1 MGRPERPLDGSSG
14 PITEFARDL
23 RALRRRAGNPSYREL
38 ARTALFAPSVLSTA
52 ASGHRLPT
60 LPVTLAFVAACGG
73 DRPAWERR
81 WRRVAGEVGAAAGPG
96 GAPEA
101 REEPPPEAD
110 PADPWPLSRVM
121 SNLARPAQLPMGSST
136 FVGRGQALAGAA
148 MLVGRPGPVR
158 LPLMVSGPIG
168 VGKTAFALRLA
179 DVVSSE
185 FPDGQLYA
193 DMGGCEPGI
202 RSTYQVMRGF
212 LRALGV
218 PAPLVP
224 DDPIQRIGMYRS
236 LLAQR
241 RVFVLLENV
250 GDEGQVRP
258 LLARAAHSQ
267 VVLTSRA
274 RLLGLDDAH
283 RVDLDAFARHESLEL
298 VGRIVGA
305 ERVEAEYAAASAVA
319 EICGDLPLAINIVG
333 RRIAARPEW
342 ALAHT
347 AGLLADRDRLIDSLS
362 VGDVNVRDRFSAAY
376 ERLSPPG
383 RQAVHQLGLG
393 GAGWTSAV
401 ALAAALGVAV
411 DEADDALESL
421 VDAGL
426 LTRASVAGRYR
437 VSTLVGAFAEHVRH
451 EAAQL
456 GSPLRDRRAQR
467 ETAGVDCSV
476 PPVLPVNAARP
487 LNEPRTQRAF
497 GAMERTETA

>member
-1 MGRPERPLDGSSG
+1 MGRPERPLDGTGG

-23 RALRRRAGNPSYREL
+23 RGLRRRAGNPSYREL
-38 ARTALFAPSVLSTA
+38 ARKALFAPSVLSTA

-60 LPVTLAFVAACGG
+60 LPVTLAFVTACGG

-81 WRRVAGEVGAAAGPG
+81 WRRVAGEVGGAGAAAV
-96 GAPEA
+96 PEA
-101 REEPPPEAD
+101 REDPPPEAE
-110 PADPWPLSRVM
+110 PADPWPLARVM

-158 LPLMVSGPIG
+158 LPLMIGGPIG
-168 VGKTAFALRLA
+168 VGKTALALRLA

-193 DMGGCEPGI
+193 DLGGCEPGT
-202 RSTYQVMRGF
+202 RSTFQIMRGF

-224 DDPIQRIGMYRS
+224 DDAIQRIGMYRS

-250 GDEGQVRP
+250 GDESQVRP

-298 VGRIVGA
+298 VGRLVGA

-333 RRIAARPEW
+333 RKIAARPEW

-376 ERLSPPG
+376 EELSPPG
-383 RQAVHQLGLG
+383 RQAVHQLGLA
-393 GAGWTSAV
+393 GAGWTTAV
-401 ALAAALGVAV
+401 ALATALDVAV

-451 EAAQL
+451 EAARL
-456 GSPLRDRRAQR
+456 GSALRDRRAQR
-467 ETAGVDCSV
+467 VDCSV
-476 PPVLPVNAARP
+476 PPMLPVNAGRP

-497 GAMERTETA
+497 GA